1 MTEIIIMKSKFWGY
15 TIFLLFVSFLFAA
28 CNPAEDK
35 KEITHT
41 ITTNKKSISIYSDSI
56 PKSKAIGKLKPGDEV
71 FHPEYTSNGMAGVS
85 LYKYG
90 PTKGY
95 IKKEY
100 ISSDTTIIT
109 LTSVLRNEYD
119 QKIIP
124 DLDEKFDK
132 IADWYLDFFPIE
144 EGGFWTY
151 AIILAIGIAIFYG
164 LSDNSLNLSLQLI
177 SLVLYSPFVIWVA
190 LNIYK
195 YGLIHVD
202 GFLLRLVIMLGFLAT
217 AILMVTTITA
227 SFGKLIG
234 HNFTF
239 KFSVWIVISLFL
251 IYLGVAY
258 FHSCCDFFF
267 KFSVFIYGIFFL
279 YFFIDQIVNMIR
291 YAGFNLKSICRLLLN
306 LILFGMSVMLIS
318 IIMIPVQITSAII
331 ITNLIGGLFALM
343 IPILFVGGALNSS
356 GNYSGSASSWGN
368 NNSNSDGSKY
378 EHEISGGLT
387 RGSGFDNHWYDQ
399 DGRKYEETSPGR
411 YREVD

>member
-1 MTEIIIMKSKFWGY
+1 MTKIIIMKSKFWGY
-15 TIFLLFVSFLFAA
+15 TIFLLFASFLFAA

-35 KEITHT
+35 KVITHT
-41 ITTNKKSISIYSDSI
+41 ITTTKKSISIYSDSI

-71 FHPEYTSNGMAGVS
+71 FHPEYTSNGMAGIS

-124 DLDEKFDK
+124 DLDEKFEK
-132 IADWYLDFFPIE
+132 FRDWYLDFFPIE

-151 AIILAIGIAIFYG
+151 TIILALGIILLYS
-164 LSDNSLNLSLQLI
+164 LSDKSIDLSIQLI

-190 LNIYK
+190 LNIHK

-202 GFLLRLVIMLGFLAT
+202 GFILRLIIMLGFLAT
-217 AILMVTTITA
+217 AIFMITTITA

-239 KFSVWIVISLFL
+239 KFSVWTTISLFL

-279 YFFIDQIVNMIR
+279 YYFIDQIVGMIR

-306 LILFGMSVMLIS
+306 LIIFGLSVMLIS

-368 NNSNSDGSKY
+368 HNSNPDGSKY

-387 RGSGFDNHWYDQ
+387 RGSGFDNNWYDQ

>member
-1 MTEIIIMKSKFWGY
+1 MTKIIIMKSKFWGY

-56 PKSKAIGKLKPGDEV
+56 PKSKAMGKLKPGDEV

-100 ISSDTTIIT
+100 ISSDTVIIT
-109 LTSVLRNEYD
+109 HSSVLRNEYD
-119 QKIIP
+119 QEIVP
-124 DLDEKFDK
+124 DLDEKLDSF
-132 IADWYLDFFPIE
+132 ADWYLDFFPIE

-239 KFSVWIVISLFL
+239 KFSVWTVMSLFL
-251 IYLGVAY
+251 IYLGVA
-258 FHSCCDFFF
+258 FIHSLCDFLF

-306 LILFGMSVMLIS
+306 LILFVLSVILIR

-331 ITNLIGGLFALM
+331 FTNLLGGLFALM

-368 NNSNSDGSKY
+368 NNSNPDGSKY

>member
-1 MTEIIIMKSKFWGY
+1 MKSKFWGY
-15 TIFLLFVSFLFAA
+15 TIFLLFASFLLAA

-35 KEITHT
+35 KVITHT
-41 ITTNKKSISIYSDSI
+41 ITTTKKSISIYSDSI

-124 DLDEKFDK
+124 DLDEKFEK
-132 IADWYLDFFPIE
+132 FRDWYLDFFPIE

-151 AIILAIGIAIFYG
+151 TIILALGIILLYS
-164 LSDNSLNLSLQLI
+164 LSDKSIDLSIQLI

-190 LNIYK
+190 LNIHK

-202 GFLLRLVIMLGFLAT
+202 GFILRLIIMLGFLAT
-217 AILMVTTITA
+217 AIFMITTITA

-239 KFSVWIVISLFL
+239 KFSVWTTISLFL

-279 YFFIDQIVNMIR
+279 YYFIDQIVGMIR

-306 LILFGMSVMLIS
+306 LIIFGLSVMLIS

-368 NNSNSDGSKY
+368 HNSNPDGSKN

-387 RGSGFDNHWYDQ
+387 RGSGFDNNWYDQ